1 MEFKDKVALITGS
14 AQGIG
19 KAAALAFA
27 KEEAVIVLNDINE
40 ERLSETAEEVQ
51 KMGTKCLSIMA
62 NTAVLSEVEGMFNRV
77 VEEFGRLDVLVNNA
91 GITRDG
97 FLHKMTEQQW
107 RQVIDVNLTGVFF
120 CFQAAARIMRNAGRG
135 RIINIS
141 SAARFGNMGQV
152 NYSASKAGVVGLTRT
167 AARELAS
174 KNVLVNA
181 ISPGPINTEML
192 QAVPEKA
199 LQKILAPIPLNR
211 VGEPEELC
219 NLILF
224 LASEKA
230 SYITGQVINC
240 DGGWFMA

>member
-1 MEFKDKVALITGS
+1 MEFKDKVVLVTGS

-27 KEEAVIVLNDINE
+27 REGGTVVLNDINE
-40 ERLSETAEEVQ
+40 ERLNETAAEV
-51 KMGTKCLSIMA
+51 KKIGAKCLSVAA
-62 NTAVLSEVEGMFNRV
+62 NTAVLSEVENMFNHIL
-77 VEEFGRLDVLVNNA
+77 EKFGRLDVLVNNA
-91 GITRDG
+91 GITRDA
-97 FLHKMTEQQW
+97 FLHKMKEDQW
-107 RQVIDVNLTGVFF
+107 KQVISVNLTGVFF
-120 CFQAAARIMRNAGRG
+120 CLQAAAKIMRNAGGG

-141 SAARFGNMGQV
+141 SAARFGNMGQI

-167 AARELAS
+167 AAKELAG

-192 QAVPEKA
+192 QSVPRNALEKIIA
-199 LQKILAPIPLNR
+199 CIPIGR
-211 VGEPEELC
+211 IGEPEELC

-224 LASEKA
+224 LASER
-230 SYITGQVINC
+230 SSFITGQVINC

>member
-1 MEFKDKVALITGS
+1 MEFEGKVVLVTGS

-19 KAAALAFA
+19 KTAALAFA
-27 KEEAVIVLNDINE
+27 REGGIVVLNDVNK
-40 ERLSETAEEVQ
+40 ERLNETAAEVE
-51 KMGTKCLSIMA
+51 KTGANCLSIVA
-62 NTAVLSEVEGMFNRV
+62 NTAVQSEVEGMFNQV
-77 VEEFGRLDVLVNNA
+77 IEEFGHVDILVNNA
-91 GITRDG
+91 GITRDSY
-97 FLHKMTEQQW
+97 LHKMTEEQW
-107 RQVIDVNLTGVFF
+107 KKVIDVNLTGVFY
-120 CFQAAARIMRNAGRG
+120 CLQAAAKIMRNARRG

-141 SAARFGNMGQV
+141 SAARFGNMGQI

-167 AARELAS
+167 AAKELAS

-224 LASEKA
+224 LASEKS

-240 DGGWFMA
+240 DGGWFMD